1 MKNFSF
7 MSDNWLE
14 NNLFDASYLSNE
26 LPNEQGFNQDVSEL
40 LEWLQKNYDAHRFSK
55 LTEAPL
61 EVEFIQPLLE
71 KLDWVAVYQ
80 QTLSY
85 QGKSYRLDWS
95 LLTHD
100 TLKESLADTASPEW
114 VSVVCESKKYNQKL
128 DTGKANEDNPHFQ
141 LVTYLN
147 WFKVRFGFLTNGRY
161 WRFYDANNRQRE
173 KTFLQIDLE
182 AVLALTEEEQLHALR
197 TFAYLFHKDRFV
209 VQTQQPTA
217 IEQVLQRSADFTLA
231 VEENLKSVIY
241 GTQGE
246 DSIFELTGK
255 AIASKNATVS
265 MSELYEHSMVL
276 LFRLL
281 FVMYFEDK
289 NRQLLSLHP
298 FYSLHGLQAIF
309 DYLRNEA
316 NLEQFDGYSK
326 LNYLFYLLDEG
337 DGNIDIPLFNGGLF
351 DPERAPLLKTG
362 KIFSNSTLKTLL
374 EKLLYK
380 TSSGQTL
387 LTIRRDYKSMS
398 VTHLGRIYEGL
409 LEFNFEQAA
418 EDVWYIEYSEKGKN
432 SLIEGYFDAYDKA
445 ELGKSKAK
453 ISKEQVVKKGDIYLK
468 NSSNSRKTTASYY
481 TPTSLSEFLV
491 KAGIDQALARGV
503 KLNEIKILDN
513 ACGSGHFLVEALGY
527 LTQKSLESLAT
538 DTTLKNL
545 LDDEKAKI
553 NEQLAFLNID
563 YEPDEAQILKRA
575 LLKRCIYGVDL
586 NPFAVD
592 LARLSLWIDTF
603 IFGTPLSFIEHHI
616 VRGNALMGS
625 RIETFNAFKEQGGTT
640 GAFSSQKLSVFQ
652 DLFSESFED
661 DFVELT
667 SIMQQLDGLKDT
679 TAAEIAQS
687 KQLYFNKIKPTIA
700 RLSKGL
706 NFLVYCDL
714 LRAQG
719 NGKEVEELL
728 KDEMLFVVRKSQ
740 FADDQYHPIWDD
752 IAIAIK
758 DYAFLHYEL
767 TFPEVKDGF
776 DVVVGN
782 PPWDKTKFTDLD
794 FFPQYKSNYR
804 SLNNSQK
811 KAVQIDLLDKSHI
824 KAAYQYQER
833 TAQINNDYYKEAY
846 PLNKGS
852 GDGNLFRFF
861 VEKNIRLLKE
871 SGSLN
876 YVLPSA
882 LMFEEGSQ
890 TLRKHILDK
899 QQLSFFYSF
908 ENRENLFPEV
918 DDRYKFAMMQIINQ
932 PAPTNHSVHSAFYL
946 TQPSQ
951 LSEVNRAFAYPI
963 DILKALSPDQW
974 AMMELRSHADLAILQ
989 RCYAAF
995 NPLSELWL
1003 DFRRELD
1010 MTNDKD
1016 LFIEQYRDGLMPLY
1030 EGKMIWQYEPQF
1042 SPAQYWLNLLEF
1054 EAKLSSK
1061 ELYRMAQQIGTEEN
1075 NIKKADC
1082 EKKHADNIVHE
1093 HHFYRLAFRSVASD
1107 TNERTLV
1114 FSLLPKNCGAG
1125 NSLSI
1130 SIPKRYTLQND
1141 QVIVEP
1147 VAMWRLLLA
1156 LAIFNSIVV
1165 DWVARFMVQINVN
1178 KTYLMRLPVPQ
1189 PTDAEIEKNE
1199 NFRKLALNALKLTL
1213 ANDWNGFSELASE
1226 FNLTKAD
1233 LPQTDKAK
1241 DKLRIE
1247 NDVIVAGLYGLS
1259 AGDMRHILGGF
1270 KVLANKRPE
1279 YVAGLLGV
1287 IK

>member
-1 MKNFSF
+1 
-7 MSDNWLE
+7 
-14 NNLFDASYLSNE
+14 
-26 LPNEQGFNQDVSEL
+26 
-40 LEWLQKNYDAHRFSK
+40 
-55 LTEAPL
+55 
-61 EVEFIQPLLE
+61 
-71 KLDWVAVYQ
+71 
-80 QTLSY
+80 
-85 QGKSYRLDWS
+85 
-95 LLTHD
+95 
-100 TLKESLADTASPEW
+100 
-114 VSVVCESKKYNQKL
+114 
-128 DTGKANEDNPHFQ
+128 
-141 LVTYLN
+141 VTYLN

-161 WRFYDANNRQRE
+161 WRLYDANNRQRE

-182 AVLALTEEEQLHALR
+182 AILDLTGDEQTHALR
-197 TFAYLFHKDRFV
+197 TFAYLFHKDRFAT
-209 VQTQQPTA
+209 QTQQPTA

-231 VEENLKSVIY
+231 IEENLKSVIY

-246 DSIFELTGK
+246 DSVFELMGK
-255 AIASKNATVS
+255 AIASKNLTAS
-265 MSELYEHSMVL
+265 MNELYEHSMVL

-289 NRQLLSLHP
+289 NRQLLSTHP
-298 FYSLHGLQAIF
+298 FYPLHGLQAIV
-309 DYLRNEA
+309 DYLRHQA
-316 NLEQFDGYSK
+316 KPEQFDGYRQ
-326 LNYLFYLLDEG
+326 LNGLFLLLDEG

-351 DPERAPLLKTG
+351 DPERAPLLKTS
-362 KIFSNSTLKTLL
+362 KMFSNATLQTLL

-380 TSSGQTL
+380 TSAGQTL
-387 LTIRRDYKSMS
+387 LDTRRDYKTMS

-409 LEFNFEQAA
+409 LEFNFERAF

-432 SLIEGYFDAYDKA
+432 ILIDGYFDAYDKG
-445 ELGKSKAK
+445 ELSKTKAK
-453 ISKEQVVKKGDIYLK
+453 ISKEQAVKKGDVYLK

-538 DTTLKNL
+538 DGVLRAL

-553 NEQLAFLNID
+553 SEQLALLNID
-563 YEPDEAQILKRA
+563 YEPDEAQVLKRS

-586 NPFAVD
+586 NPFAVE

-616 VRGNALMGS
+616 VRGNALMGNK
-625 RIETFNAFKEQGGTT
+625 IEDFHKLKGREITQDKPFYASDLKRNA
-640 GAFSSQKLSVFQ
+640 
-652 DLFSESFED
+652 DLFDTDFD
-661 DFVELT
+661 DEFSALT
-667 SIMQQLDGLKDT
+667 QVMQQLDALHDT
-679 TAAEIAQS
+679 TAAEVAQS
-687 KQLYFNKIKPTIA
+687 KQLYRKVIKPKLDD
-700 RLSKGL
+700 LSNLL
-706 NFLVYCDL
+706 NLSTYLDL

-719 NGKEVEELL
+719 RATEAKAITSKQG
-728 KDEMLFVVRKSQ
+728 LFDMTKHVMKQ
-740 FADDQYHPIWDD
+740 QADYDPVWDD
-752 IAIAIK
+752 IAQAAK

-767 TFPEVKDGF
+767 TFPEAKDGF
-776 DVVVGN
+776 DVIVGN

-804 SLNNSQK
+804 NLNNSQK
-811 KAVQIDLLDKSHI
+811 KAVQIDLLDKPHI
-824 KAAYQYQER
+824 NATYQQQER
-833 TAQINNDYYKEAY
+833 TAQVNNDYYKEVY

-861 VEKNIRLLKE
+861 VEKNIYLLK
-871 SGSLN
+871 SGGSLN

-908 ENRENLFPEV
+908 ENRDKLFPEV
-918 DDRYKFAMMQIINQ
+918 DERYKFAMIQMINQ
-932 PAPTNHSVHSAFYL
+932 LPSENHAVHSAFYL
-946 TQPSQ
+946 TEPKMLQEKACTF
-951 LSEVNRAFAYPI
+951 LYAI
-963 DILKALSPDQW
+963 DCIKKLSPDQW
-974 AMMELRSHADLAILQ
+974 AMMEVRDGADLPLLQ
-989 RCYAAF
+989 RCYESFA
-995 NPLSELWL
+995 PLSEQWL

-1016 LFIEQYRDGLMPLY
+1016 LFIEQYRDGLLPLY

-1061 ELYRMAQQIGTEEN
+1061 EFYRMAQQIWTEEN

-1082 EKKHADNIVHE
+1082 EKKYADNIVHE
-1093 HHFYRLAFRSVASD
+1093 HHFYRLAFRSVARD
-1107 TNERTLV
+1107 TDERTLI
-1114 FSLLPKNCGAG
+1114 FSLLPKQCGAG

-1156 LAIFNSIVV
+1156 LALFNSIVV

-1189 PTDAEIEKNE
+1189 PSDTEIQQNQTYKT
-1199 NFRKLALNALKLTL
+1199 LAMNALKLTL

-1226 FNLTKAD
+1226 FKLTKAD

-1247 NDVIVAGLYGLS
+1247 NDVMVAGLYGLTS
-1259 AGDMRHILGGF
+1259 DDMHHILGGF

-1279 YVAGLLGV
+1279 YVAGLLGALGV
-1287 IK
+1287 